1 MKTPEAVYQAAFEG
15 VGRLVPHEFAQLVLL
30 GDAAPDAFGRTYGL
44 RKLES
49 RDIPSPYRE
58 NYPYYFKRTDMRITA
73 IPYRP
78 ALFAASYAQFAGMEF
93 GEEWCRPLKARWSA
107 GFRSFDKS
115 GRLSALLI
123 LYREG
128 FSPPFKEAELDI
140 LEALQPHVRNLA
152 RQAQGKDQEAGLDDR
167 QAERRRLALQLA
179 QLYGLRLRVLTLGR
193 TEFLEKLAPSLGE
206 LLRHLDQQLDVK
218 VASPAALN
226 GHAFF
231 PYPKHPAMLGTGG
244 HRDLYAFALDCGE
257 G

>member
-107 GFRSFDKS
+107 ASAASTRAGAS
-115 GRLSALLI
+115 RLSLSSTAKA
-123 LYREG
+123 
-128 FSPPFKEAELDI
+128 S
-140 LEALQPHVRNLA
+140 
-152 RQAQGKDQEAGLDDR
+152 
-167 QAERRRLALQLA
+167 RRLSRRPSSTSSRRCNRTYA
-179 QLYGLRLRVLTLGR
+179 TWLGR
-193 TEFLEKLAPSLGE
+193 PRARTRK
-206 LLRHLDQQLDVK
+206 R
-218 VASPAALN
+218 ASTI
-226 GHAFF
+226 G
-231 PYPKHPAMLGTGG
+231 KRSGG
-244 HRDLYAFALDCGE
+244 D
-257 G
+257 